1 MASAN
6 AAPITGKERIRII
19 QGGWDTW
26 IDRGQFTSLL
36 ALPSLPNVGPRPYT
50 TPTAILGTE
59 TISAWQDGTKITL
72 NAADI
77 TTFLAG
83 SGAAPPHPDPNL
95 ATTFTGNELIMGHQS
110 GWRVAWS
117 IADIGAIQNGTL
129 PAGFSFVTTG
139 ASQDYVTTNSDTN
152 RIIARNP

>member
-6 AAPITGKERIRII
+6 AGPITGKERIRII

-26 IDRGQFTSLL
+26 IDRAQFTSLL
-36 ALPSLPNVGPRPYT
+36 ALTTRPNVGPRPYT
-50 TPTAILGTE
+50 TPTTILGTE

-77 TTFLAG
+77 TTYLAG
-83 SGAAPPHPDPNL
+83 SGTAPPHPDPNL
-95 ATTFTGNELIMGHQS
+95 ATTFTGNELVMGHQS

-117 IADIGAIQNGTL
+117 IADIGVIRGGA
-129 PAGFSFVTTG
+129 PSSF
-139 ASQDYVTTNSDTN
+139 AYVTTNGGSSYVTTN
-152 RIIARNP
+152 GGADRIIARVS